1 MFKLLVI
8 ISFEELTLTNETQK
22 EFKLIGI
29 MFGVICELKG
39 TQFHPHI
46 LPCELWT
53 QPNKSSNRTT
63 SQFGVLYELE

>member
-1 MFKLLVI
+1 MLKLLVI

-39 TQFHPHI
+39 TQ
-46 LPCELWT
+46 
-53 QPNKSSNRTT
+53 
-63 SQFGVLYELE
+63 

>member
-46 LPCELWT
+46 ALRVMDTAQQEFKQDHVSVWSL
-53 QPNKSSNRTT
+53 
-63 SQFGVLYELE
+63 V